1 MGAGNDETSA
11 KLWRMYLALEFATLF
26 IAVPSLYIRFRHLV
40 HPIPVIWCFAALTTY
55 LLNRDGYFTS
65 YRFWGERPNR
75 KEILFLIVRFALAAV
90 LIGLFTILY
99 DPGRFLSFPRTK
111 PALWLMLISFYPI
124 FSAVPQGII
133 FRAFI
138 FHRYEEL
145 FGKGWGMIAASGLVF
160 CYAHIFYLNPVAVL
174 LTLVGGIIFAHTYL
188 KSGSLWLSS
197 IEHAL
202 YGNFVFTIGLGY
214 YIYSGVLR

>member
-1 MGAGNDETSA
+1 
-11 KLWRMYLALEFATLF
+11 MYLALEFATLF
-26 IAVPSLYIRFRHLV
+26 IAVPSLYLRFRHLV
-40 HPIPVIWCFAALTTY
+40 HPIPVIWCFAAMSTI
-55 LLNRDGYFTS
+55 LLNRDGYFS
-65 YRFWGERPNR
+65 SFRFWGDRPNR
-75 KEILFLIVRFALAAV
+75 KQILFMLARFALIAV
-90 LIGLFTILY
+90 IMGLFTILY
-99 DPGRFLSFPRTK
+99 DPGRFLSFPRAE
-111 PALWLMLISFYPI
+111 PVPWLTIIFLYPL
-124 FSAVPQGII
+124 FSAVPQEIV

-188 KSGSLWLSS
+188 KSGSLWVSS

-202 YGNFVFTIGLGY
+202 YGNFAFTIGLGY